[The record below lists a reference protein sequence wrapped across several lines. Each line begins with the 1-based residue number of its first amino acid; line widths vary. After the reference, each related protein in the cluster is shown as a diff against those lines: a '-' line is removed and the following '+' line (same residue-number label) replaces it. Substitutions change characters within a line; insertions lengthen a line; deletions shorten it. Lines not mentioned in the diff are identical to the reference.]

1 MALAYPGG
9 ATGHDEGAA
18 PGLEVW
24 LCRIG
29 RVLAVTAGSLLL
41 IVQLQVTDRR
51 GDPVDCAYAD
61 CRPAVRLPPA
71 LFLVLSTA
79 LACDILAFCQ
89 TLALARTPARK
100 WEPRTLR
107 LLSIPAVIAR
117 HARRTVLR
125 YKTHHTG
132 NDATPAPPNHPV
144 KDQGQCHEAGTK
156 QQVAR
161 PPDCY
166 RQVRQAPRHHRAPSC
181 AGSRPRRQ
189 AATDDHVG

>member
-18 PGLEVW
+18 PGLGVW

-41 IVQLQVTDRR
+41 IVKLQVTDRR
-51 GDPVDCAYAD
+51 GDLVDCAYAD
-61 CRPAVRLPPA
+61 CWPAVRLPPT

-89 TLALARTPARK
+89 TLALARTPARQ

-117 HARRTVLR
+117 HARRTVPRRLSP
-125 YKTHHTG
+125 
-132 NDATPAPPNHPV
+132 ATPSG
-144 KDQGQCHEAGTK
+144 D
-156 QQVAR
+156 
-161 PPDCY
+161 
-166 RQVRQAPRHHRAPSC
+166 
-181 AGSRPRRQ
+181 
-189 AATDDHVG
+189 